1 MNDIL
6 DISTLTPTTVQPG
19 TVLVMTPA
27 GALAPISFNRL
38 CELVAAANGQVGL
51 RNYCALSQ
59 ISNLKNMEREG
70 WSMCQKVA
78 DTRTSL
84 MVVVQLHKGGARTDG
99 AAVLKPVTK
108 TNVPAGR
115 FRETFTIPE
124 GTDYDEMQIKFNGS
138 SRDTGFL
145 IPMSET
151 GTFTV
156 QFDIPTVTQGDLEMR
171 NISVHRG
178 SVPVD
183 WVPAWED
190 LVAGSAAGVSDQT
203 DEV

>member
-6 DISTLTPTTVQPG
+6 DISTLTPTTAQPA
-19 TVLVMTPA
+19 TVMVMTSA
-27 GALAPISFNRL
+27 GALTPISFSRL
-38 CELVAAANGQVGL
+38 CELVAAANGEVGV

-59 ISNLKNMEREG
+59 ISNLKNMERSG
-70 WSMCQKVA
+70 WAMAQKQA

-84 MVVVQLHKGGARTDG
+84 MVVVQLHKGGARTDA
-99 AAVLKPVTK
+99 AAVLKPVSK
-108 TNVPAGR
+108 TSVPAGR
-115 FRETFTIPE
+115 FCETFTIPA

-145 IPMSET
+145 FPMSET
-151 GTFTV
+151 GVFTV
-156 QFDIPTVTQGDLEMR
+156 QFDIPTETQGELEMR

-190 LVAGSAAGVSDQT
+190 LAAPAAASMS
-203 DEV
+203 EES